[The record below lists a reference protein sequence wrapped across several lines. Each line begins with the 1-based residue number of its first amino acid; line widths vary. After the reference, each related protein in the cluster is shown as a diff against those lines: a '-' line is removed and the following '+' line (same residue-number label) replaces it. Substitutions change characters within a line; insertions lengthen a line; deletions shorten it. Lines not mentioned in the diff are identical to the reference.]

1 MYGSPTEC
9 IQCRKQEEGQT
20 HVFIE
25 CDFSNSIYTLC
36 SPLLK
41 KILNTDISKEEKAFG
56 LQITDFNQQKRERLR
71 NYIFSCIKHVIFR
84 HRAKNVDISSSD
96 KSVIIF
102 QKIKTFISIDL
113 QGKFFF
119 AKNNNRVQRFKNIF
133 LIDNILGELNLDQ
146 SLQINI

>member
-1 MYGSPTEC
+1 MYGSSTEC

-25 CDFSNSIYTLC
+25 CDFSNIIYSLFC
-36 SPLLK
+36 PLLK
-41 KILNTDISKEEKAFG
+41 KILNIDISKEEKAFG

-71 NYIFSCIKHVIFR
+71 NYIFCCIKHVIFR
-84 HRAKNVDISSSD
+84 HRAKNVDIPFSD
-96 KSVIIF
+96 KSVIIY